1 MKADDLLKLSQTTLE
16 EILDSETRSM
26 TPNLSSPILTAPP
39 LSIEKA
45 IKRKGSMI
53 MDINNVYYDDDNNS
67 NSINNNNND
76 NSNNNCNGST
86 KNKKRKISLSLHI
99 NGKRN
104 GEGEGKGEGEG
115 EVDDYDDRMEDD
127 EEDSMSD
134 DDESS
139 KEEIRGSAQIARGSG
154 GSKSFEQIKPKL
166 PDESINH
173 ELRHDMSSLISCEGS
188 GKNKNKSITDN
199 DKNSDSNSNNK
210 NSNNSNSNSNNNNN
224 NNNTHTKDV
233 PILDT
238 GTNASDRPY
247 GGQGE
252 HGEESQL
259 EYLEES
265 FQLIALMVRGNAA
278 RIKDDMK

>member
-1 MKADDLLKLSQTTLE
+1 
-16 EILDSETRSM
+16 
-26 TPNLSSPILTAPP
+26 
-39 LSIEKA
+39 
-45 IKRKGSMI
+45 MI

-104 GEGEGKGEGEG
+104 GEGEGKGEGEAEG

-188 GKNKNKSITDN
+188 GENKIKSITDN

-210 NSNNSNSNSNNNNN
+210 NSNNSNSNSNNNN